1 MRKKLP
7 AILTLLGAF
16 LAVGVV
22 LATDLVDPVAE
33 GVSSPYLIAGSRV
46 TPSYP
51 PAAYAAK
58 YSGVVRLRA
67 TVNADGSV
75 GPIEILDSSAAN
87 MGFEQASLD
96 AVSQW
101 QFEPA
106 RQDGLTVD
114 SFTEIQLR
122 FNPPSRNSRGFVASA
137 FGAPGTSTPSA
148 SLSSSGAGPVSAG
161 LPMKSGSASLGTS
174 MDGSGKNGRPAVWL
188 PTEFRIPQKY
198 GRPPSQLGAIY
209 DRRQLIPPGTGS
221 GHWLPK

>member
-1 MRKKLP
+1 MRMKLP

-22 LATDLVDPVAE
+22 LATDMVDPAAA
-33 GVSSPYLIAGSRV
+33 GVSTPYLIAGSRV

-58 YSGVVRLRA
+58 YAGVVMLRA

-75 GPIEILDSSAAN
+75 GAIEILDSSAAN
-87 MGFEQASLD
+87 MGFEEAALD

-106 RQDGLTVD
+106 RQGDSAVD
-114 SFTEIQLR
+114 SYTDIRLR
-122 FNPPSRNSRGFVASA
+122 FNPPTRNSRGFVASA
-137 FGAPGTSTPSA
+137 FGAPNSSAATPA
-148 SLSSSGAGPVSAG
+148 SAGPISAG
-161 LPMKSGSASLGTS
+161 LPMKGGSASLGTQ
-174 MDGSGKNGRPAVWL
+174 MDTSGKSARPAAWL

-198 GRPPSQLGAIY
+198 GRPPGQVGAIY
-209 DRRQLIPPGTGS
+209 DSRQLIPPGTGG
-221 GHWLPK
+221 GHWLPR

>member
-22 LATDLVDPVAE
+22 LATDLVDPAAE
-33 GVSSPYLIAGSRV
+33 GVSAPYLIAGSRV

-58 YSGVVRLRA
+58 YAGAVRLRA

-75 GPIEILDSSAAN
+75 GAIEILDSTASN
-87 MGFEQASLD
+87 MGFEQAALD
-96 AVSQW
+96 AVTQW

-106 RQDGLTVD
+106 RQGNSVVE

-122 FNPPSRNSRGFVASA
+122 FNPPSRGSRGFVASA
-137 FGAPGTSTPSA
+137 FG
-148 SLSSSGAGPVSAG
+148 GPALSAG
-161 LPMKSGSASLGTS
+161 TASAALPMRAPTANLTTTTDIG
-174 MDGSGKNGRPAVWL
+174 GKNRTAWL
-188 PTEFRIPQKY
+188 PVEYKRIYKY
-198 GRPPSQLGAIY
+198 GRPPSRLGAIY
-209 DRRQLIPPGTGS
+209 DRRDLIPPGTG
-221 GHWLPK
+221 GPLPQPR